1 MDDASPGPNRDR
13 TRSTNA
19 RLAEFLR
26 ARLAEEQARAV
37 HDNIARAARR
47 ELLARRRLLEF
58 HAHDTDTDT
67 DTDAGSGCNAVPCL
81 TLLLLALRYRDH
93 PHLPPDALH
102 WPR

>member
-1 MDDASPGPNRDR
+1 MDDASHGPNRDG
-13 TRSTNA
+13 TRSANA

-67 DTDAGSGCNAVPCL
+67 DARSGCNAVPCL

-93 PHLPPDALH
+93 PHLPPDALQ